1 MGSLTCAMSDVMQ
14 SQFSFMKVT
23 DNMTFCERNIP
34 RTNIP
39 FTVRSIYRPAKFWR
53 KFLDCTCVTRTYSP
67 KFHRD
72 WWRKNITYWWHVLL
86 SAVPV
91 LDELITTCTH
101 LYSYRLVFL
110 RIKLI
115 CTMFSIRNFFSMVVL
130 LAVSA
135 RIVNAF
141 KSTSSRWMRT
151 SAVSMN
157 ADAVPVTG
165 DRINKI
171 IDLESPKVVS
181 AIALNAGE
189 KCVVCRCWKRFVVKT
204 CTTQKIRIFSTNIG

>member
-1 MGSLTCAMSDVMQ
+1 MSVIVQ
-14 SQFSFMKVT
+14 SHFSFMKVT
-23 DNMTFCERNIP
+23 YMTFCERNIP

-53 KFLDCTCVTRTYSP
+53 KFLDCACVTRTYSP

-86 SAVPV
+86 SAVLSSRLV
-91 LDELITTCTH
+91 DELIATCTH
-101 LYSYRLVFL
+101 LYSQRLAFL
-110 RIKLI
+110 RIQLI

-130 LAVSA
+130 LAISA

-189 KCVVCRCWKRFVVKT
+189 KCVVCRCWKRFVDKT
-204 CTTQKIRIFSTNIG
+204 CTTENIRIFSTNIG

>member
-1 MGSLTCAMSDVMQ
+1 M
-14 SQFSFMKVT
+14 
-23 DNMTFCERNIP
+23 
-34 RTNIP
+34 
-39 FTVRSIYRPAKFWR
+39 
-53 KFLDCTCVTRTYSP
+53 
-67 KFHRD
+67 
-72 WWRKNITYWWHVLL
+72 IT
-86 SAVPV
+86 AG
-91 LDELITTCTH
+91 TH

-130 LAVSA
+130 LAISA

-151 SAVSMN
+151 SAISMN
-157 ADAVPVTG
+157 ADAVPVSG

-189 KCVVCRCWKRFVVKT
+189 KCVVCRCWKRFVERLAPR
-204 CTTQKIRIFSTNIG
+204 QKLESFPPILDRQPYERSNKHKQFESIVWYPLS